1 MATLSI
7 QTIDEDG
14 QQLSTVAA
22 SAGGDVFDNPND
34 QSTFLYVNN
43 AGAGAITVTI
53 SAQATS
59 RDVPG
64 LGPMTK
70 ANAGG
75 SVTNGTV
82 KLFGPF
88 PAEAFNTASGQV
100 AVSYSGVTSVTVAA
114 LRLQRRA
121 G

>member
-1 MATLSI
+1 MAILSV

-14 QQLSTVAA
+14 QQLATVAA
-22 SAGGDVFDNPND
+22 AGGGDSFDNPSD

-43 AGAGAITVTI
+43 AGGSSITVTI
-53 SAQATS
+53 TAQATS

-70 ANAGG
+70 PNAGG
-75 SVTNGTV
+75 AVTNGTI

-88 PAEAFNTASGQV
+88 PAEAFNNASGQV
-100 AVSYSGVTSVTVAA
+100 AVSYSGVTSVTVAV

-121 G
+121 S